1 LRDYECML
9 ILSAEADEAT
19 VSTATDRIEKV
30 ATKHSGQ
37 VRGVD
42 RWGRRRLAYE
52 IDRANE
58 AYYVVVTFSAE
69 PAAQGELDRTLN
81 LADEVL
87 RYKTVVLPPKRE
99 KTEKKAEERA
109 EPKAEPKAEPQ
120 PDRRSEPQA
129 EPQLET
135 SPAAVGGATPQG
147 E

>member
-1 LRDYECML
+1 ML
-9 ILSAEADEAT
+9 ILPAEADEAA

-30 ATKHSGQ
+30 VTKHSGQ

-52 IDRANE
+52 IDRRNE
-58 AYYVVVTFSAE
+58 GYYVVVTFTAE
-69 PAAQGELDRTLN
+69 PAAQAELDRTLN

-99 KTEKKAEERA
+99 RKVEPRA
-109 EPKAEPKAEPQ
+109 EKAT
-120 PDRRSEPQA
+120 EPQA
-129 EPQLET
+129 EPTAEPHIEPQGEQQLET

>member
-1 LRDYECML
+1 ML
-9 ILSAEADEAT
+9 ILPAEADEAA
-19 VSTATDRIEKV
+19 VGTATDRIEKV

-52 IDRANE
+52 IDRRNE
-58 AYYVVVTFSAE
+58 GYYVVVTFAAE
-69 PAAQGELDRTLN
+69 PAAQSELDRTLH

-99 KTEKKAEERA
+99 
-109 EPKAEPKAEPQ
+109 PKAKRQPEAQAEQQSEPQAEPQ
-120 PDRRSEPQA
+120 SEPQA

>member
-1 LRDYECML
+1 ML
-9 ILSAEADEAT
+9 ILPAEADEAM

-30 ATKHSGQ
+30 ASRHSGQ
-37 VRGVD
+37 VRGID

-52 IDRANE
+52 IDRRNE
-58 AYYVVVTFSAE
+58 GYYVVVTFAAE

-87 RYKTVVLPPKRE
+87 RYKTVVLPPKRAP
-99 KTEKKAEERA
+99 KADKRP
-109 EPKAEPKAEPQ
+109 PKAEQAEQ
-120 PDRRSEPQA
+120 PEPQA
-129 EPQLET
+129 QQPEPQVEQQLET